1 MIEEEQEK
9 PQIEED
15 DEFTRKRTIAMIQVT
30 KRMRLMQKL
39 MYNPRRPFI
48 SLNLSM
54 KKMLNTMTAVNTILG
69 EVPRLIEKDKAE
81 IAMTRYSGQ
90 RDIGSGH
97 NF

>member
-1 MIEEEQEK
+1 LK
-9 PQIEED
+9 
-15 DEFTRKRTIAMIQVT
+15 
-30 KRMRLMQKL
+30 QKL

-54 KKMLNTMTAVNTILG
+54 KKMLKTITAVNTITG
-69 EVPRLIEKDKAE
+69 DVPRLIEKDEAE
-81 IAMTRYSGQ
+81 IAIMRYSGQ